1 MDLETIRRLQLPIKL
16 FVINNDG
23 YASIRTSQGRY
34 FGRTAGADAASG
46 VTLPPLRGVVEAYGL
61 PYARI
66 THDRDLADQVSEL
79 LNAPG
84 PLVIDVI
91 TPREEP
97 RAPAL
102 SSARRPDGT
111 MVSRP
116 LEDLAPFL
124 SREEF
129 LENMIVP
136 PLEE

>member
-1 MDLETIRRLQLPIKL
+1 M
-16 FVINNDG
+16 INNDG
-23 YASIRTSQGRY
+23 YASIRTSQARY

-129 LENMIVP
+129 LENMLVP